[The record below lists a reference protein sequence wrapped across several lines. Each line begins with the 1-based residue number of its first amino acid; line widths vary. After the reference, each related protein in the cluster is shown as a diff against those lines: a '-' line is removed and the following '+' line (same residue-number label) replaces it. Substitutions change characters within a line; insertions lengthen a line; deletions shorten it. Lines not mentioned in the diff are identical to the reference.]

1 MMFNA
6 HKSRIALGAATML
19 AAGALLAGCST
30 GSSAPDETAAGGDCS
45 VEGLQIAF
53 PGPLKSNPT
62 LQVMAAGFVA
72 GAESVGMDPIVSLV
86 NDADPQNVLSVGRQ
100 AIAQEVA
107 GLVFPP
113 YDPSLMSFV
122 DDAVAA
128 DIPIVLTHSEV
139 AEADSRGAIANF
151 HPDPTQY
158 GAAVALTI
166 GEAIGGKGIVAVTVS
181 SFNQVEND
189 AAAAFKAEMAASFP
203 DVVVLDP
210 VEEGFDPAQA
220 ISKAVSIIQA
230 NPGIVGAY
238 STTGGGAVTW
248 DGAATQSGTQLAI
261 AGMDYTRPN
270 LDLVRDGKVTA
281 LVAQPIFEEFEAG
294 AKAIAAHIC
303 GEEIEY
309 SNPMPSEIITV
320 DNVDDFYTLLDKNGL

>member
-1 MMFNA
+1 MI
-6 HKSRIALGAATML
+6 KLRRSRFAFGAATVL
-19 AAGALLAGCST
+19 AASALLAGCAT
-30 GSSAPDETAAGGDCS
+30 DTAAPEETNAAGDCS
-45 VEGLQIAF
+45 VEGLRVAF

-72 GAESVGMDPIVSLV
+72 GAESVGMEPIVSLV

-100 AIAQEVA
+100 AIAQEVD

-113 YDPSLMSFV
+113 YDPSLMAFV

-139 AEADSRGAIANF
+139 AEADSQGAIANF

-166 GEAIGGKGIVAVTVS
+166 GEAIGGTGTVAVTVS

-189 AAAAFKAEMAASFP
+189 AAASFKAEMEASFP

-210 VEEGFDPAQA
+210 IEEGFDPAQA

-230 NPGIVGAY
+230 NPGIVGAF

-294 AKAIAAHIC
+294 AQAIAAYLC

-309 SNPMPSEIITV
+309 SNPMPSEIITI
-320 DNVDDFYTLLDKNGL
+320 DNVDEYYALLEENGL